1 MPNIVITWGE
11 GYRQR
16 VLETS
21 GTRRSAGPVFQDKIP
36 DRAQYDAS
44 FRIHQLTYRQEYTE
58 YVPIPLNS

>member
-1 MPNIVITWGE
+1 MRDIDKEYLKQVG
-11 GYRQR
+11 
-16 VLETS
+16 LEEVQ
-21 GTRRSAGPVFQDKIP
+21 GLFFKIKFP